1 MAKAANIGC
10 KTSFPRKIGVI
21 GAGKWG
27 SALAFA
33 LSEKN
38 EVYITSRTPRDLDN
52 FVSLEEILKLEY
64 LVIAI
69 PAQQIGKWLE
79 ENFVYSNQKVLVAAK
94 GIEAT
99 TGRFLNEVY
108 APYVPEENIC
118 FLSGPSFAAEVM
130 KSLPTALV
138 INSVNEKT
146 AGDFA
151 GFFPSFIKT
160 YLSNDVAGAE
170 IAGAYKNVIA
180 IAAGIC
186 EGLGLGKNAAASL
199 ISRGL
204 VEMERFG
211 MHYGARVETFTGLSG
226 AGDLFLTAS
235 STMSRNF
242 RVGLGLAKGQSQE
255 SILSELGEVAEG
267 IGTSYA
273 LHKIMQDQQLYLPI
287 AKEVYEILEGKVPK
301 QSLKDLLGQ

>member
-1 MAKAANIGC
+1 MA
-10 KTSFPRKIGVI
+10 RIGVI

-138 INSVNEKT
+138 INSVNENT
-146 AGDFA
+146 AKEFA

-186 EGLGLGKNAAASL
+186 EGLDLGKNAAASL

-211 MHYGARVETFTGLSG
+211 LHYGARPETFTGLSG

-242 RVGLGLAKGQSQE
+242 RVGLGLAKGQTQE
-255 SILSELGEVAEG
+255 EILSELGEVAEG

-273 LHKIMQDQQLYLPI
+273 LHKIIQEQQLYLPI

-301 QSLKDLLGQ
+301 QSLRDLLGQ

>member
-1 MAKAANIGC
+1 M
-10 KTSFPRKIGVI
+10 KIGVI

-33 LSEKN
+33 LSENN
-38 EVYITSRTPRDLDN
+38 EVYITSRTPRDMDN

-69 PAQQIGKWLE
+69 PAQQIGGWLK
-79 ENFVYSNQKVLVAAK
+79 ENFIYSGQKVLVAAK

-99 TGRFLNEVY
+99 TGRFLNEIY
-108 APYVPEENIC
+108 APYVPEEKIS

-138 INSVNEKT
+138 INSVSDET
-146 AGDFA
+146 AIEFSN
-151 GFFPSFIKT
+151 FFPSFIKT
-160 YLSNDVAGAE
+160 YTSNDIAGAE
-170 IAGAYKNVIA
+170 VAGAYKNVIA
-180 IAAGIC
+180 IAAGVC

-211 MHYGARVETFTGLSG
+211 KHYGARSETFTGLSG

-242 RVGLGLAKGQSQE
+242 RVGLGLAKGKSQE
-255 SILSELGEVAEG
+255 DILNELGEVAEG
-267 IGTSYA
+267 IGTCYA
-273 LHKIMQDQQLYLPI
+273 LHKIMQEEQLYLPI
-287 AKEVYEILEGKVPK
+287 ATEVYEILEGKTPHH
-301 QSLKDLLGQ
+301 SLRDLLGQ

>member
-1 MAKAANIGC
+1 M
-10 KTSFPRKIGVI
+10 SKIGVI

-33 LSEKN
+33 LSQKC
-38 EVYITSRTPRDLDN
+38 EVFIHSRTPRDIKN

-69 PAQQIGKWLE
+69 PAQQISSWLE
-79 ENFVYSNQKVLVAAK
+79 ENFVFSNQKVLVAAK

-99 TGRFLNEVY
+99 TGKFLNEIY
-108 APYVPEENIC
+108 KNHVPDENIS
-118 FLSGPSFAAEVM
+118 FLSGPSFATEVR

-138 INSVNEKT
+138 INSHNEELSSKFST
-146 AGDFA
+146 
-151 GFFPSFIKT
+151 FFPSFIKIYRST
-160 YLSNDVAGAE
+160 DVMGAE
-170 IAGAYKNVIA
+170 VAGAYKNVIA

-204 VEMERFG
+204 VEMQRFG
-211 MHYGARVETFTGLSG
+211 YVYGAKEESFVGLSG

-242 RVGLGLAKGQSQE
+242 RVGLGLAKYMSQKE
-255 SILSELGEVAEG
+255 ILDDLGEVAEG
-267 IGTSYA
+267 IGTAYA
-273 LHKIMQDQQLYLPI
+273 LKKIAKEKDLYLPI
-287 AKEVYEILEGKVPK
+287 AKEVYEMLEGKNPK
-301 QSLKDLLGQ
+301 ESLKDLLSN